1 MDEADILGDRIAI
14 MAEGKVKCCGSSLFL
29 KKRFGVGY
37 NLVIAKKTR
46 ENAPQI
52 DTFVLTKIP
61 NSIKLSEVSS
71 EMTFQLPK
79 ETSYLFKEFFSELD
93 QNLNRLGIGS
103 YGVGITTL
111 EEVFLK
117 IGKGEEEMED
127 LGKEFKEQRTSLV
140 GIQ

>member
-52 DTFVLTKIP
+52 DAFVLNKIP

-71 EMTFQLPK
+71 EMTF
-79 ETSYLFKEFFSELD
+79 
-93 QNLNRLGIGS
+93 
-103 YGVGITTL
+103 
-111 EEVFLK
+111 
-117 IGKGEEEMED
+117 
-127 LGKEFKEQRTSLV
+127 
-140 GIQ
+140 